1 MFASARDLFESAR
14 EASRDMERVKRQ
26 LDAMGSRA
34 LALGSGGFEPRVSS
48 THDPDRMGARV
59 AAKVDREAVL
69 LRRYDEDRR
78 LVDLALAVLYG
89 TDSDA
94 GLWALVGW
102 RADALALHYLDG
114 LTWAQVGERMCYS
127 ESHVKQQ
134 AFAALDV
141 ADGWGLHRA
150 MAGLG
155 DAEG

>member
-26 LDAMGSRA
+26 LDAMGCRA

-69 LRRYDEDRR
+69 LRRYEEDRR

-102 RADALALHYLDG
+102 PADAIYHHYLALR
-114 LTWAQVGERMCYS
+114 TWE
-127 ESHVKQQ
+127 ET
-134 AFAALDV
+134 AALLGYSAPHVRRQVSV
-141 ADGWGLHRA
+141 AFDLADANGQMWTRLGRGLA
-150 MAGLG
+150 T
-155 DAEG
+155 

>member
-26 LDAMGSRA
+26 LDALDASA
-34 LALGSGGFEPRVSS
+34 SSLGSGGFEPRVRS
-48 THDPDRMGARV
+48 TPTHDRMGARV
-59 AAKVDREAVL
+59 ATLVDREAVL
-69 LRRYDEDRR
+69 RRRYEEDRR

-89 TDSDA
+89 TEDDA

-141 ADGWGLHRA
+141 ADGWGIHRA

-155 DAEG
+155 GAEG